1 MLVKRI
7 NYFGL
12 FGVLTFNVI
21 VFSGIAAA
29 VAGLLFA
36 LWTIAISFI
45 VSPVLLVV
53 VNVLEIQQFNVL
65 QTVLSLII
73 FLIGIGLA
81 PLAMKATR
89 FLGAMFV
96 KYVEYNKKAI
106 YKTPDTST
114 IY

>member
-1 MLVKRI
+1 MKRM
-7 NYFGL
+7 NYLGL
-12 FGVLTFNVI
+12 FGVISFNVI

-45 VSPVLLVV
+45 VSPVLLVI
-53 VNVLEIQQFNVL
+53 VNVLELQQFNVL
-65 QTVLSLII
+65 QTVLSLIL

-81 PLAMKATR
+81 PLAMKVTR
-89 FLGAMFV
+89 YLGAMFV

-106 YKTPDTST
+106 FKTPDTST